1 VKFADRRQKREKN
14 CAKQSEKIEQ
24 KLQKPTTEAQKK
36 NEKETCEILHPK
48 SLSFVSQNHLS

>member
-1 VKFADRRQKREKN
+1 MKEKKF